1 MGHLL
6 VIDDDVEFCELLAGY
21 MGSEGFEITC
31 VQDGR
36 AGLQQA
42 LAGTELYD
50 LIILD
55 IELPG
60 MSGFELLQR
69 LRVHTDMPV
78 LMLTGRDQEVDRIV
92 GLEIGAD
99 DFLVKP
105 FNPRELAA
113 RIRAILRRTGR
124 RSERIMKTD
133 RARWVVGDVALDP
146 GARVAHRGGEQL
158 DLTSAEFDLLKILM
172 GAAGAVVSR
181 EELSIQVLGRTLSP
195 FDRSLDMHLSR
206 LRKKLGHQFNG
217 FERIKT
223 IRNVGYLYALPS
235 SLDTH
240 ASAS

>member
-21 MGSEGFEITC
+21 MGPEGFEVSCIR
-31 VQDGR
+31 DG
-36 AGLQQA
+36 ATGLQQA

-69 LRVHTDMPV
+69 LRVHTDTPV

-124 RSERIMKTD
+124 KSEDKMKANCT
-133 RARWVVGDVALDP
+133 RRVVGDVALDP
-146 GARVAHRGGEQL
+146 GARVAHRGGERL
-158 DLTSAEFDLLKILM
+158 DLTSAEFDLLKILL

-206 LRKKLGHQFNG
+206 LRKKLGHEFNG
-217 FERIKT
+217 TERIKT
-223 IRNVGYLYALPS
+223 IRNVGYLYALPCA
-235 SLDTH
+235 LDTH